1 MLSPFARIEQAFSP
15 PHQPSQSGQPGQHE
29 QAGASASD
37 PAFGP
42 GSGAA
47 AILSVLPRPVQP
59 VAGDSFNDRIL
70 LLLAAVARSDGLLT
84 YRAYQLVQD
93 AARAIFGERALHAE
107 VQAKLHHAL
116 LNPPADTSELAR
128 SMAHEAEARQ
138 VSAAFIDTLLTSLTS
153 ISAHSER
160 MDESARSLVREIDL
174 AFRASRLEQ
183 ARGLSFP
190 IDVGQ
195 SLTRLR
201 RLAERALP
209 DSLSPANLLP
219 KQLLPTHLLPTHL
232 LPTHL
237 LPDRL
242 LPSGL
247 FSSGPEDRE
256 ETALLPET
264 SAFNAGMETAA
275 ASLERIAWTL
285 DDPGLLEELHAF
297 KKTLLAHPFKI
308 VVVGERKRGKSSLV
322 NAIIGRALSP
332 VRESAPETATV
343 LEFRH
348 APAPD
353 YSVRFLDSAQF
364 ARLEEYLADEEGNL
378 LLARKVRAIRDGVAD
393 GTFTPGKWLSGLS
406 CLDDLEDYVS
416 LNGRFSGF
424 VARVSVGLPL
434 ETLHAGVTLVDT
446 PGLNDTDRFHDY
458 LAYEESLEADCVLF
472 VMDAR
477 DPGSR
482 SELELLRRLARSGR
496 AVRLVGVLTNID
508 KLNDAASLDRSRE
521 QARTFLLEA
530 CRSSEHVR
538 LAGLAAINAREAV
551 RERCGEEGGA
561 DSGEMDQLLRLLRD
575 VMEVDSGKREYRR
588 KTADTWARL
597 MRITQER
604 IADHMAAYRASLPG
618 TDFLAMLDAH
628 ARQLHEAALLS
639 LEQARQV
646 VEATGRELDAWDQ
659 ATDNALARF
668 REALALRLMDAVNR
682 KVTELGHDFARD
694 DAWRDFDASEARL
707 IARQTV
713 DSFLDD
719 QRAAL
724 RAWEDKLRLFSADMD
739 AFSRDCLARLS
750 ASVAGLPEE
759 ETDGASVGSGGL
771 SNTAAHFLVQ
781 SHRHM
786 KHVALFTAGLAA
798 GRASTFAS
806 VTLLVTAGNI
816 LALAAANPAAAAIF
830 AAVAGTAGL
839 IYHLGRED
847 KRKAALLEKKRRD
860 IDAYAARVA
869 DILAAELGA
878 ARTNLGKAYE
888 FEVRRGFAPALESL
902 FQQAAHV
909 RLFLDVMRRIRTDAD
924 LYEAHVRHELA
935 ALHRPALVHADGPQR
950 PPHTT

>member
-1 MLSPFARIEQAFSP
+1 MLFPSVRVARASC
-15 PHQPSQSGQPGQHE
+15 QSRRADP
-29 QAGASASD
+29 

-47 AILSVLPRPVQP
+47 AILSVLPQPVQP

-93 AARAIFGERALHAE
+93 AARAIFGEHALHAE

-116 LNPPADTSELAR
+116 LHPPADASELAR
-128 SMAHEAEARQ
+128 SMAHEAEARD
-138 VSAAFIDTLLTSLTS
+138 VSAAFIDALLASLTS

-160 MDESARSLVREIDL
+160 MDETARSLVREIDL
-174 AFRASRLEQ
+174 AFRASRLERDKAQ
-183 ARGLSFP
+183 GFG

-209 DSLSPANLLP
+209 ERLSPAHLLP
-219 KQLLPTHLLPTHL
+219 ERLLPT
-232 LPTHL
+232 
-237 LPDRL
+237 
-242 LPSGL
+242 SL
-247 FSSGPEDRE
+247 FSGFRDRE
-256 ETALLPET
+256 KERGDAALLPET
-264 SAFNAGMETAA
+264 SAFNAGMEAAA

-285 DDPGLLEELHAF
+285 DDSGLLEELHAF
-297 KKTLLAHPFKI
+297 KKTLRAQPFKI

-322 NAIIGRALSP
+322 NAIIGRELSP

-364 ARLEEYLADEEGNL
+364 ARLEEYLAGEEGNL
-378 LLARKVRAIRDGVAD
+378 LLARKVRAIRDGVAT
-393 GTFTPGKWLSGLS
+393 GAFTPGKWLSGLS
-406 CLDDLEDYVS
+406 CLDELEDYVS

-434 ETLHAGVTLVDT
+434 KSLHAGVALVDT

-521 QARTFLLEA
+521 QARTFLREA

-551 RERCGEEGGA
+551 KERCGEEGGA
-561 DSGEMDQLLRLLRD
+561 DSGEMAPLLQLLRD
-575 VMEVDSGKREYRR
+575 VMERDSGKLDYRR
-588 KTADTWARL
+588 KTAAAWARL
-597 MRITQER
+597 VRVTQER
-604 IADHMAAYRASLPG
+604 IADHMEAYRASLPG

-628 ARQLHEAALLS
+628 ARQLNEAALLS
-639 LEQARQV
+639 LAQARQV
-646 VEATGRELDAWDQ
+646 VEATGKELDAWDRET
-659 ATDNALARF
+659 ANALARF
-668 REALALRLMDAVNR
+668 RENLVLRLMDAVNR

-694 DAWRDFDASEARL
+694 DAWRNFDASEARL
-707 IARQTV
+707 IARQAV
-713 DSFLDD
+713 DAFLDD
-719 QRAAL
+719 QREAL
-724 RAWEDKLRLFSADMD
+724 RNWEDKLRLFSADMET
-739 AFSRDCLARLS
+739 FSRDCLAKLS
-750 ASVAGLPEE
+750 ASVAGLPDEE
-759 ETDGASVGSGGL
+759 ADKASARSDGSGL

-786 KHVALFTAGLAA
+786 KHVALFTAGLAT

-860 IDAYAARVA
+860 IEAYAARVT
-869 DILAAELGA
+869 DILAAELGT
-878 ARTNLGKAYE
+878 ARTSLGKAYA

-909 RLFLDVMRRIRTDAD
+909 RLFLDVMQQIRGDAD
-924 LYEAHVRHELA
+924 RYEAHVRRELA
-935 ALHRPALVHADGPQR
+935 ALRRPSLVHAGAAASTPAADTL
-950 PPHTT
+950 PPIAPDEGKSKMSS